1 VSVYLLVQ
9 GLDSAP
15 DVPHAVDVSGR
26 KTEGNGVGIL
36 KEPPVSVKGSEIF
49 VGSNGAGCQRRGV
62 AANNGVSHLSFCVRL
77 GGQEVHWDT
86 LLIGK
91 TLFVEIPADILPEG
105 SRESFVSLLEHAEDV
120 LGCSK
125 VIVCFKKNRPDQG
138 SLIRT
143 FMFLGFAL
151 VAPGTHQLAVSG
163 DLIYLAYSIDPL
175 DSSSSEDDSDD
186 SD

>member
-1 VSVYLLVQ
+1 
-9 GLDSAP
+9 
-15 DVPHAVDVSGR
+15 
-26 KTEGNGVGIL
+26 
-36 KEPPVSVKGSEIF
+36 
-49 VGSNGAGCQRRGV
+49 
-62 AANNGVSHLSFCVRL
+62 
-77 GGQEVHWDT
+77 VHWDT

-125 VIVCFKKNRPDQG
+125 VIICFKKNRADQA

-143 FMFLGFAL
+143 FMFLGFSL
-151 VAPGTHQLAVSG
+151 VAPGTHQLAVSR
-163 DLIYLAYSIDPL
+163 DLVYLAYSIDPL
-175 DSSSSEDDSDD
+175 DASSSSSSSEDDSDD